1 MLTDHLQSKI
11 QKAEGGHRA
20 VSHEI
25 ASSVLNTY
33 LLYSTVKEAQAQM
46 AQYVYTTLARST

>member
-11 QKAEGGHRA
+11 QKAESGHRA